1 MISHIGR
8 VTNVAR
14 SANDKHRGHLA
25 SGPGVRS
32 HATALYTLTRLC
44 LTPAKINYLLRTNE
58 LRHTSHHAGLY
69 DRAVLRTLKAIL
81 DLDDGDERLSPDSA
95 TGCHAVRLAQLRA
108 REGGLGLT
116 AAVSAAGSS
125 RAGSLLLTANIVAR
139 FMGDDFNCVEHGLA
153 ALPELARFREAYGE
167 GVARGW
173 GRIEA
178 LDGTIDELFASQHCG
193 VTKALA
199 NFGSASYR
207 DGLLSQ
213 LEPQLA
219 AFVRSGG
226 DDGARF
232 LRASFSAPFNQ
243 RLTDAEFR
251 TMLLARI
258 GLPSSDTGPRP
269 GTQCAHCTGLNSS
282 LHPLHCQQKGRGG
295 FMGQRSA
302 RHAVTKDAI
311 IAAINRV
318 AKGRGK
324 PGFVAPN
331 EPVYSDVWPYKD
343 GVTGT
348 EPRCL
353 VRGDIGTTIPGNGC
367 VRVADLV
374 VTHPNVAAKSL
385 AAASRADGV
394 AAEQGFRNKVTGLDK
409 FFSRLAGA
417 RHQFHPISY
426 ETGGRL
432 HPESRLYF
440 EQIVKDIIDTP
451 PEAWSKEDMAF
462 YQASLDAILDA
473 ASVALAK
480 SVASTLRPGLQA
492 GAQHG
497 DDADTISDLEDDVN
511 DGDATMM
518 Q

>member
-1 MISHIGR
+1 
-8 VTNVAR
+8 
-14 SANDKHRGHLA
+14 
-25 SGPGVRS
+25 
-32 HATALYTLTRLC
+32 
-44 LTPAKINYLLRTNE
+44 
-58 LRHTSHHAGLY
+58 
-69 DRAVLRTLKAIL
+69 
-81 DLDDGDERLSPDSA
+81 
-95 TGCHAVRLAQLRA
+95 
-108 REGGLGLT
+108 
-116 AAVSAAGSS
+116 
-125 RAGSLLLTANIVAR
+125 
-139 FMGDDFNCVEHGLA
+139 
-153 ALPELARFREAYGE
+153 
-167 GVARGW
+167 
-173 GRIEA
+173 
-178 LDGTIDELFASQHCG
+178 
-193 VTKALA
+193 
-199 NFGSASYR
+199 
-207 DGLLSQ
+207 
-213 LEPQLA
+213 
-219 AFVRSGG
+219 
-226 DDGARF
+226 
-232 LRASFSAPFNQ
+232 
-243 RLTDAEFR
+243 
-251 TMLLARI
+251 
-258 GLPSSDTGPRP
+258 
-269 GTQCAHCTGLNSS
+269 
-282 LHPLHCQQKGRGG
+282 
-295 FMGQRSA
+295 MGQRSA